1 MAPALI
7 GLSHVAL
14 SLVGG
19 AFVHITKIR
28 KMEQGQIDKMFEG
41 RWRVKS
47 QNLQQAV
54 ETMLIE
60 YRIDY
65 VKKLCRDFFEAGIIL
80 GDKDHLTSE
89 VHIVCGET
97 FQESVAE
104 VISNS
109 FDAFWSLYDKKVGKP
124 KAEKLWDKL
133 SAKEK
138 HDCLAYIPLYK
149 QAQPD
154 KQYRK
159 NPETFL
165 RNKCWN
171 DELIFRNNGNNKP
184 TIEQQR
190 IDKLTDILVGEYRLT

>member
-1 MAPALI
+1 
-7 GLSHVAL
+7 
-14 SLVGG
+14 
-19 AFVHITKIR
+19 
-28 KMEQGQIDKMFEG
+28 MEQGQIDKMFNG
-41 RWRVKS
+41 RWRIKS
-47 QNLQQAV
+47 QNIDKAL
-54 ETMLIE
+54 ESMLIE

-80 GDKDHLTSE
+80 GDKDHVTSE
-89 VHIVCGET
+89 IHIVGDNY
-97 FQESVAE
+97 QEYVAE
-104 VISNS
+104 AISTS

-133 SAKEK
+133 SMQEK
-138 HDCLAYIPLYK
+138 RDCLAYIPLYK

-171 DELIFRNNGNNKP
+171 DELIYRNNGNNKP

-190 IDKLTDILVGEYRLT
+190 IDKLASILAGE